1 MFLLVQNDPHCPA
14 GTCQTLLAASG
25 LPFGTLAAYL
35 GAEFPDPATLAGVIV
50 LGGEMGAND
59 TEKHPH
65 LRRVLSFMERALEAK
80 TPLLGI
86 CLGGQLLARVAGGG
100 VSSPSMHREHGVCR
114 VELTREGLLDPL
126 FAGVAT
132 PFVTFQLHNDS
143 FTPPPGAML
152 LASSAAC
159 PAQAFSLP
167 NHVYGLQFHPEVDPA
182 IVSCWDSFSTP
193 KTDHLSGFLAA
204 QAPFNASSHAIIAN
218 FIALARTSR
227 LS

>member
-1 MFLLVQNDPHCPA
+1 MFLMVQNDPHCPA
-14 GTCQTLLAASG
+14 GTCQALLAASG
-25 LPFGTLAAYL
+25 LPCATLAAYL

-59 TEKHPH
+59 TDEHPH
-65 LRRVLSFMERALEAK
+65 LCRVLSFMARALEAK

-86 CLGGQLLARVAGGG
+86 CLGGQLLARAAGGE
-100 VSSPSMHREHGVCR
+100 VSSPSRHREHGICR
-114 VELTREGLLDPL
+114 VELTREGMLDPL

-143 FTPPPGAML
+143 FTPPPGATL

-167 NHVYGLQFHPEVDPA
+167 NRVYGLQFHPEVDPA
-182 IVSCWDSFSTP
+182 IVSCWDSLSAP
-193 KTDHLSGFLAA
+193 KTDHLAGFLAA
-204 QAPFNASSHAIIAN
+204 QPQFNTSSLAIIAN
-218 FIALARTSR
+218 FITLARTSR